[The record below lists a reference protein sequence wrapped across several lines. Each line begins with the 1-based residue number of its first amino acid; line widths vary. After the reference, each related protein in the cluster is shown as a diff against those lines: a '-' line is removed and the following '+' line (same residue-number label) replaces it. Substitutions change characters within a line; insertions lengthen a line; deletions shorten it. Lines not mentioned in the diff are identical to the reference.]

1 MRDATATLVEL
12 RVARDSN
19 AAAGESRIHLCSRV
33 AEYEPFLKD
42 DPEISAVA
50 RRPEQVVGQVF
61 AGSGAFVV
69 QMSKQLRSYDRT
81 EQKGVRELKYCERGW
96 TQFVKAIER
105 VWKEP

>member
-1 MRDATATLVEL
+1 MQNH
-12 RVARDSN
+12 S
-19 AAAGESRIHLCSRV
+19 
-33 AEYEPFLKD
+33 KWK
-42 DPEISAVA
+42 
-50 RRPEQVVGQVF
+50 EQVVCQVF

-81 EQKGVRELKYCERGW
+81 EQKGVRELKYRERGW